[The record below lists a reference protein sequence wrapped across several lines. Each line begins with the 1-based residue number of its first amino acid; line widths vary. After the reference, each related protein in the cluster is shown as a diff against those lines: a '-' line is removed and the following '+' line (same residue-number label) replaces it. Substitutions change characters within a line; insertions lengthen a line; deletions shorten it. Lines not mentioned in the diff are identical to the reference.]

1 MIAPSKQGM
10 SEAGH
15 RDVCVMTAITV
26 IRHPWRPGSLSP
38 RSPGHPPSPRTVLML
53 VIGVITLTGVFW
65 CRRRTHQMARES
77 IAGICLAIP
86 GFLVVSIVGDR
97 MIGCSILLPHRR
109 TQAGGRSGAGAP
121 GRQKKRCNLSCRG
134 HRDIIVRW
142 NASPKFRSLR
152 RTRRPSQYASP
163 TASLSTSPTSTRLFH
178 R

>member
-38 RSPGHPPSPRTVLML
+38 RSPGHPPSPRTV
-53 VIGVITLTGVFW
+53 
-65 CRRRTHQMARES
+65 S
-77 IAGICLAIP
+77 D
-86 GFLVVSIVGDR
+86 VGDR
-97 MIGCSILLPHRR
+97 RHHAYRCVLVPTAYTPNGAGIHRRYLLSDTWLPGRLDRRGPDDRMFYFIAHRR

-121 GRQKKRCNLSCRG
+121 GRQKKRCKLSCRG